1 MSTADV
7 SHEFETKHAGAA
19 GAKTFSVALIGPDK
33 GRRSTMRNALA
44 ETNRATV
51 KEFDSYPPG
60 HDHLVKLMA
69 SVDLIAIDL
78 DSNPDVAVGL
88 MEQAKAGEA
97 GKVIVYSERAD
108 RELAGRAMHAGAREC
123 LQLPLEQGAMDGAL
137 TRIETTP
144 REKTMSSGKPLGKL
158 LVFVGSKGGSG
169 VTTVACNVA
178 IALAHQS
185 DQRTLL
191 VDLALPIGDVALSL
205 GIAAHNSTDDAL
217 RGIDHLDARQLES
230 LLVRH
235 QSGVYVLAAPTK
247 VPEVEVSE
255 DAIDKLIAIARQD
268 FDQVIVDVGSRID
281 VSAKALFAVAST
293 IYLVTQT
300 GISDLR
306 NSNRLISQFFNEG
319 NQNLEI
325 VINRF
330 ESRSNETVNEDV
342 ITKALGRPVGWKI
355 PDDQD
360 AARALQ
366 HDAGPGGARIS
377 RISLEMASSITGRPM
392 QDEFGGS
399 GRGQGD
405 SGNVETSEWDS
416 IPDTARATA
425 TVTWPT
431 PQLITYGDKLGNTQL
446 NATASV
452 QGSFVYT
459 PGPGY
464 VLPAGTHTLWV
475 TFTPS
480 NSDGAAPL
488 QAAVSIVVVKATPE
502 IHWATPAEIECGTAL
517 SDVQLNARAP
527 IPGRFGYSP
536 AHGEM
541 LPPGPHKLSVTFTPS
556 DGANYNS
563 AMATTQLSVAR
574 ARAAIH
580 WPTPDPITYG
590 TQLTPMQLCATA
602 SVQGAFE
609 YNPGLGAVLA
619 AGEHK
624 LSAGFTPSDLS
635 DYVGSHA
642 SVSLKV
648 MKATPSIAWPSPEPV
663 ADGTNLSAKQLNA
676 TAPVPGAFAYTP
688 ASGEI
693 LQPGVHTLSLI
704 FTPTDS
710 LNYTTARATVSLT
723 VTEKIPSQINWQA
736 PVAIPYGTA
745 LSASQLNAK
754 ASVPGTFIYTP
765 GAGHV
770 LAPGK
775 YVLSVSFTPSDTEKY
790 AASKAEVELVVEP
803 ASENDPPT
811 SDSRLPSQ
819 WNPVATDFAPP
830 APPRA
835 RTAPPPQVQ
844 RAPERA
850 PERVPERAPERAPEV
865 EASSTEATEPQFTW
879 TFTAINSAANSASS
893 VATGERTAANKAPL
907 ETRTYKG
914 AVYEKGEDGKWHL
927 QKK

>member
-1 MSTADV
+1 MSTDV
-7 SHEFETKHAGAA
+7 SHEFATKHTGAA
-19 GAKTFSVALIGPDK
+19 GAKTLSVALIGPDK
-33 GRRSTMRNALA
+33 GRRSAIRNALA
-44 ETNRATV
+44 ETHRATLR
-51 KEFDSYPPG
+51 EFESYPPG
-60 HDHLVKLMA
+60 HDHLKKLMA
-69 SVDLIAIDL
+69 SADLIVIDL

-88 MEQAKAGEA
+88 IEQANAGDE
-97 GKVIVYSERAD
+97 GKIIVFSERAD
-108 RELAGRAMHAGAREC
+108 QELTARAMHAGAREC
-123 LQLPLEQGAMDGAL
+123 LQLPLKEGAMDGAL

-144 REKTMSSGKPLGKL
+144 REKTMPPGKPLGKL
-158 LVFVGSKGGSG
+158 LLFVGSKGGSG
-169 VTTVACNVA
+169 VTTVACSVA
-178 IALAHQS
+178 IALAHES

-205 GIAAHNSTDDAL
+205 GIAAHHSTDDAL
-217 RGIDHLDARQLES
+217 RDIDQLDARHLES
-230 LLVRH
+230 LLVKH

-247 VPEVEVSE
+247 VPEAEVSE
-255 DAIDKLIAIARQD
+255 EAINKLIAVARQD
-268 FDQVIVDVGSRID
+268 FDHVIVDVGSRID
-281 VSAKALFAVAST
+281 VSAKVLFDNAST

-306 NSNRLISQFFNEG
+306 NSNRLISQFFNES

-330 ESRSNETVNEDV
+330 ESRSNETMNEDV

-377 RISLEMASSITGRPM
+377 RISLEMASSITGRPV
-392 QDEFGGS
+392 QDSEFGGS
-399 GRGQGD
+399 RAD
-405 SGNVETSEWDS
+405 SGNVQTSEWDS
-416 IPDTARATA
+416 VPDTTRATA

-431 PQLITYGDKLGNTQL
+431 PQMITYGDKLGNTQL

-475 TFTPS
+475 TFTPA

-488 QAAVSIVVVKATPE
+488 QAAVSVVVVKATPE
-502 IHWATPAEIECGTAL
+502 ISWSTPVEIECGTAL
-517 SDVQLNARAP
+517 DDTQLNAKAP
-527 IPGRFGYSP
+527 VPGRYGYAP

-556 DGANYNS
+556 DSANYNS
-563 AMATTQLSVAR
+563 TMATVQLSVAR
-574 ARAAIH
+574 ARAVIH

-602 SVQGAFE
+602 SVQGSFE

-624 LSAGFTPSDLS
+624 LAVGFTPSDLS
-635 DYVGSHA
+635 DYVGSHC
-642 SVSLKV
+642 SVSMKV
-648 MKATPSIAWPSPEPV
+648 MKATPSIAWPTPDPV
-663 ADGTNLSAKQLNA
+663 ADGAALTAKQLNA
-676 TAPVPGAFAYTP
+676 TAPVPGTFVYTP
-688 ASGEI
+688 ASGDT
-693 LQPGVHTLSLI
+693 LAPGVHTLSLI

-710 LNYTTARATVSLT
+710 LNYTATRATVSLS
-723 VTEKIPSQINWQA
+723 VTEKIPTQISWPA
-736 PVAIPYGTA
+736 PVPIPYGTA
-745 LSASQLNAK
+745 LSAAQLNAK
-754 ASVPGTFIYTP
+754 ASVPGTLIYTP

-775 YVLSVSFTPSDTEKY
+775 YSLSVSFTPSDTEKY
-790 AASKAEVELVVEP
+790 ATAKAEVELVVEAP
-803 ASENDPPT
+803 SENDLSPA
-811 SDSRLPSQ
+811 SDSGAPSK
-819 WNPVATDFAPP
+819 WSSVKPDIAPARPPRTHAPVPVPVA
-830 APPRA
+830 PRSSDVD
-835 RTAPPPQVQ
+835 TS
-844 RAPERA
+844 
-850 PERVPERAPERAPEV
+850 
-865 EASSTEATEPQFTW
+865 SSTEAAEPQFTW

-893 VATGERTAANKAPL
+893 EASGERAGTNKTPL
-907 ETRTYKG
+907 ETRVYKG

>member
-1 MSTADV
+1 M
-7 SHEFETKHAGAA
+7 
-19 GAKTFSVALIGPDK
+19 SVALIGPDK
-33 GRRSTMRNALA
+33 GRRSIMRKAFV
-44 ETNRATV
+44 ETNRATLQ
-51 KEFDSYPPG
+51 EFESYPPG
-60 HDHLVKLMA
+60 HDHLKRLMA
-69 SVDLIAIDL
+69 SVDLIVIDL
-78 DSNPDVAVGL
+78 DSNPDVAVRL
-88 MEQAKAGEA
+88 IEQANAGDA
-97 GKVIVYSERAD
+97 GKIIVYSEKAD
-108 RELAGRAMHAGAREC
+108 KELAARAMHAGAREC
-123 LQLPLEQGAMDGAL
+123 LQLPLKEGAMDGAL
-137 TRIETTP
+137 TRIETSP
-144 REKTMSSGKPLGKL
+144 RENTMPSGKPLGKL

-178 IALAHQS
+178 IALAHES

-205 GIAAHNSTDDAL
+205 GIAAHHSTDDAL
-217 RGIDHLDARQLES
+217 RGIDQLDARQLES

-255 DAIDKLIAIARQD
+255 EAINKLIAIARQD

-281 VSAKALFAVAST
+281 VSAKALFDSATT

-306 NSNRLISQFFNEG
+306 NSNRLISQFFNQG

-330 ESRSNETVNEDV
+330 ESRSNETMNEDV

-366 HDAGPGGARIS
+366 HDSGAAGARIS

-392 QDEFGGS
+392 QNSEFGGS
-399 GRGQGD
+399 DRSD
-405 SGNVETSEWDS
+405 SGNSGTSEWDS
-416 IPDTARATA
+416 VPGTTLATA

-431 PQLITYGDKLGNTQL
+431 PQMITYGDKLGNTQL

-452 QGSFVYT
+452 PGSFVYT

-475 TFTPS
+475 TFTPA

-502 IHWATPAEIECGTAL
+502 IHWATPVEIECGTAL
-517 SDVQLNARAP
+517 DDTQLNAKAP
-527 IPGRFGYSP
+527 VPGRYSYSP

-556 DGANYNS
+556 DSANFNS
-563 AMATTQLSVAR
+563 AMATVQLSVAR
-574 ARAAIH
+574 AKAVIH

-602 SVQGAFE
+602 SVQGSFE

-624 LSAGFTPSDLS
+624 LTVGFTPSDLS
-635 DYVGSHA
+635 DYVGSHC

-648 MKATPSIAWPSPEPV
+648 MKATPSIAWPTPEPIS
-663 ADGTNLSAKQLNA
+663 DGAALSAKQLNA
-676 TAPVPGAFAYTP
+676 VAPVPGTFAYTP
-688 ASGEI
+688 AIGET
-693 LQPGVHTLSLI
+693 LAPGTHTLSLI

-710 LNYTTARATVSLT
+710 LNYTAARATVSLT
-723 VTEKIPSQINWQA
+723 VTEKIPTQISWPA
-736 PVAIPYGTA
+736 PMPIPYGTA
-745 LSASQLNAK
+745 LSAAQLNAK
-754 ASVPGTFIYTP
+754 ASVPGTLIYTP

-775 YVLSVSFTPSDTEKY
+775 YSLTVSFTPSDAEKY
-790 AASKAEVELVVEP
+790 ASAKAEVELVVDAPSESDLSP
-803 ASENDPPT
+803 ASNSP
-811 SDSRLPSQ
+811 LPSQ
-819 WNPVATDFAPP
+819 WNSVAPDFAPARPARVRTP
-830 APPRA
+830 APV
-835 RTAPPPQVQ
+835 PPPPPAPVVQ
-844 RAPERA
+844 KPSN
-850 PERVPERAPERAPEV
+850 VDT
-865 EASSTEATEPQFTW
+865 STEAAEPQFTW

-893 VATGERTAANKAPL
+893 EASGERNASNKTPL